1 VARVHAQ
8 CVNKDLSGEEAL
20 PRGVSG
26 RAAALVFLQVEL
38 DDDRL
43 LKHRDAFAIGIVCQS
58 LAD

>member
-1 VARVHAQ
+1 
-8 CVNKDLSGEEAL
+8 
-20 PRGVSG
+20 
-26 RAAALVFLQVEL
+26 LVFLQVEL